1 MSFMQVQNNIFIS
14 LDEFEKIQSSY
25 DGKAEY
31 YNGQILFSLR
41 TSMAHNR
48 IVMGISSMLYN
59 FFKGSKCTPYSEQ
72 IEVIFKNDSEIYK
85 FLPDVFVMCDD
96 ADKKGESFIS
106 APKIVFEVVSPEHSD
121 HDYFIK
127 ANIYQRFGVLEYNIV
142 EQSGMV
148 TQYVLK
154 DGAYRTPKV
163 LESTD
168 EYISFV
174 FPELKFNLKEIF
186 L

>member
-14 LDEFEKIQSSY
+14 LDEFEKIQSNY

-31 YNGQILFSLR
+31 YNGQILFSSR

-85 FLPDVFVMCDD
+85 FLPDVFVMC
-96 ADKKGESFIS
+96 INVN
-106 APKIVFEVVSPEHSD
+106 P
-121 HDYFIK
+121 
-127 ANIYQRFGVLEYNIV
+127 
-142 EQSGMV
+142 
-148 TQYVLK
+148 
-154 DGAYRTPKV
+154 
-163 LESTD
+163 
-168 EYISFV
+168 
-174 FPELKFNLKEIF
+174 
-186 L
+186 

>member
-1 MSFMQVQNNIFIS
+1 
-14 LDEFEKIQSSY
+14 
-25 DGKAEY
+25 
-31 YNGQILFSLR
+31 
-41 TSMAHNR
+41 
-48 IVMGISSMLYN
+48 MLYN

-127 ANIYQRFGVLEYNIV
+127 ANIYQRFFLNSETF
-142 EQSGMV
+142 V
-148 TQYVLK
+148 TY
-154 DGAYRTPKV
+154 
-163 LESTD
+163 
-168 EYISFV
+168 
-174 FPELKFNLKEIF
+174 
-186 L
+186 

>member
-1 MSFMQVQNNIFIS
+1 MQVQNNIFIS
-14 LDEFEKIQSSY
+14 LDEFDKIQANY

-31 YNGQILFSLR
+31 YNGQILFSSR

-48 IVMGISSMLYN
+48 IVMGISSALYN

-72 IEVIFKNDSEIYK
+72 IEVIFKNESEVYK
-85 FLPDVFVMCDD
+85 FLPDIFVMCED

-106 APKIVFEVVSPEHSD
+106 APQIIFEVVSPEYSE

-142 EQSGMV
+142 EQNGMI
-148 TQYVLK
+148 TQYSLV
-154 DGAYRTPKV
+154 DRAYRTPKV
-163 LESTD
+163 LNHKDLYVS
-168 EYISFV
+168 SV
-174 FPELKFNLKEIF
+174 FPELKFELKDIF
-186 L
+186 E

>member
-1 MSFMQVQNNIFIS
+1 MQVQNNIFIS
-14 LDEFEKIQSSY
+14 LDEFDKIQAKY

-31 YNGQILFSLR
+31 YNGQILFSSR

-72 IEVIFKNDSEIYK
+72 IEVIFKNESEVYK

-96 ADKKGESFIS
+96 ASKKGESFTS
-106 APKIVFEVVSPEHSD
+106 VPKIIFEVVSPEYSD

-127 ANIYQRFGVLEYNIV
+127 ANIYQRFGVFEYNIV
-142 EQSGMV
+142 EQSGTI
-148 TQYVLK
+148 TQYTLT
-154 DGAYRTPKV
+154 DQAYRVPKV
-163 LESTD
+163 LNKNDTYVS
-168 EYISFV
+168 SV
-174 FPELKFNLKEIF
+174 FPELKIVLKDIF
-186 L
+186 

>member
-1 MSFMQVQNNIFIS
+1 MHVQNNIFIS
-14 LDEFEKIQSSY
+14 LDEFDKIQANY

-31 YNGQILFSLR
+31 YNGQILFSSR
-41 TSMAHNR
+41 ISMSHNR
-48 IVMGISSMLYN
+48 IVMGISSMLYS
-59 FFKGSKCTPYSEQ
+59 FFKGSKCSPYSEQ
-72 IEVIFKNDSEIYK
+72 IEVIFRSEVEVYK

-96 ADKKGESFIS
+96 ASKKGESFTS
-106 APKIVFEVVSPEHSD
+106 APKIVFEVVSPEYSD

-142 EQSGMV
+142 EQSGMI

-163 LESTD
+163 LSSD
-168 EYISFV
+168 DIYVSSV
-174 FPELKFNLKEIF
+174 FPELKIDLKDIF
-186 L
+186 E

>member
-1 MSFMQVQNNIFIS
+1 MHVQNNIFIS
-14 LDEFEKIQSSY
+14 LDEFDKIQAKY

-31 YNGQILFSLR
+31 YNGQILFSSR
-41 TSMAHNR
+41 TSMSHNR
-48 IVMGISSMLYN
+48 IVMGISSMLYR
-59 FFKGSKCTPYSEQ
+59 FFKGSKCSPYSEQ
-72 IEVIFKNDSEIYK
+72 IEVIFRNEGEVYK

-96 ADKKGESFIS
+96 ASKKGESFTS
-106 APKIVFEVVSPEHSD
+106 APKIVFEVVSPEYSD

-142 EQSGMV
+142 EQSGMI

-163 LESTD
+163 LNSD
-168 EYISFV
+168 DIYVSSV
-174 FPELKFNLKEIF
+174 FPELKINLKDIF
-186 L
+186 E